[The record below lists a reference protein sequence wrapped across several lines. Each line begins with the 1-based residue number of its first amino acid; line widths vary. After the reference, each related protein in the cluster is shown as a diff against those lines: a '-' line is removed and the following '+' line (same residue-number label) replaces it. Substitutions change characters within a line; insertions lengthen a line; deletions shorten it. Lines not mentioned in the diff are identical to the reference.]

1 VNVLI
6 GEFNGKSRMM
16 PYLERHGWGRMWASY
31 GPAWSYDGEPWGFDN
46 GAFRAWRK
54 GESFPVGKF
63 RTRIE
68 RAMSTQPHPPCVA
81 VLPDV
86 VGDGVATLAQAEHWL
101 PRLPNSWPWFLAVQ
115 DGIYPERVR
124 RLLPRVA
131 GLFLGGTDAFKRT
144 AGMWCDMAH
153 GADKLFHFA
162 RCNREAWIR
171 SALDIGAD
179 SIDTT
184 RPLRALTGNE
194 ADWFRLFE
202 RMVTRQC
209 KQKTLGV

>member
-1 VNVLI
+1 MIVLI

-54 GESFPVGKF
+54 SEPFPAERF
-63 RTRIE
+63 ERRI
-68 RAMSTQPHPPCVA
+68 AKAKDTQPHPPCVA

-86 VGDGVATLAQAEHWL
+86 VGNGAATLAQAEYWL
-101 PRLPNSWPWFLAVQ
+101 PRLPHLWPWFLAVQ
-115 DGIYPERVR
+115 DGIDRNAVR
-124 RLLPRVA
+124 DLLPRVA

-144 AGMWCDMAH
+144 AGDWCNMAH
-153 GADKLFHFA
+153 DAGKLFHFA
-162 RCNREAWIR
+162 RCNREPWLR
-171 SALDIGAD
+171 SAIDIGAD

-184 RPLRALTGNE
+184 RPIRALTGCE

-202 RMVTRQC
+202 RMVTGRC